1 MREAGLLSRNGILK
15 TLFEPRS
22 IAVIGVSKTPGK
34 MGYEILTNL
43 VKYGFPGP
51 IFPVNPKYAEIH
63 DIRCYKTVLDV
74 TEDIDLAILVTPV
87 ERIPKIMGELGAKGV
102 KVAVVISG
110 KRGDPSS
117 YEIYESAQKHGIRI
131 LGPSSMGIFH
141 VKSRLNATLGP
152 MEVLEGGV
160 GLVTE
165 SRTLG
170 MALMGLATVQGVG
183 LSAVIGLGDKLD
195 VGEREVLNY
204 LVEDRSTKSLVLHI
218 ESVKDS
224 DSLRDI
230 IAEVARRKPLV
241 VLTASDRVK
250 EELKNLRD
258 NLPITDDV
266 ITALDMALA
275 LSGKRIRGR
284 SFIAVTNSG
293 GAGKLLKGIAS
304 DSVLDLPK
312 PGDDLIEEMRQF
324 VPEGGDFSSNPVDI
338 TGRAGTDVYRGV
350 LDVLMSRGD
359 VDGVIALHCETALSD
374 PMRFASMISD
384 LWDLY
389 DKPLIPVIMGGR
401 RASEAVLTLRR
412 RGIPAYPTP
421 CRALRSADSLVRWS
435 LFSTS

>member
-1 MREAGLLSRNGILK
+1 MSEDDVLK
-15 TLFEPRS
+15 TLFEPKS

-74 TEDIDLAILVTPV
+74 TEDIDLAILVAPV

-117 YEIYESAQKHGIRI
+117 YEIYESAQRHGIRI

-195 VGEREVLNY
+195 VGEREVLSY
-204 LVEDRSTKSLVLHI
+204 LAEDRSTRSLVLHI

-224 DSLRDI
+224 GSLRDI
-230 IAEVARRKPLV
+230 ISRVARRKPIV
-241 VLTASDRVK
+241 VLTASDHVK
-250 EELKNLRD
+250 GELENLQGS
-258 NLPITDDV
+258 LSITDDV

-275 LSGKRIRGR
+275 LSGKRVRGK

-293 GAGKLLKGIAS
+293 GAGKLLRGIAS
-304 DSVLDLPK
+304 DSILDLPK
-312 PGDDLIEEMRQF
+312 PDSEMIEEMRQF

-350 LDVLMSRGD
+350 LDVLMSRRD

-374 PMRFASMISD
+374 PMRFADMISD

-389 DKPLIPVIMGGR
+389 DKPIIPVIMGGR
-401 RASEAVLTLRR
+401 RASEAVLSLRR

-421 CRALRSADSLVRWS
+421 CRALRSADSLVKWS

>member
-1 MREAGLLSRNGILK
+1 MSGDDTLK

-51 IFPVNPKYAEIH
+51 IFPVNPKYTEIH

-74 TEDIDLAILVTPV
+74 TEDIDLAILVAPV

-117 YEIYESAQKHGIRI
+117 YEIYESAQRHGIRI

-195 VGEREVLNY
+195 VGEREVLSY
-204 LVEDRSTKSLVLHI
+204 LAEDRSTRSLMLHI

-224 DSLRDI
+224 GSLENTI
-230 IAEVARRKPLV
+230 SEVARRKPLV
-241 VLTASDRVK
+241 VLTASDHVK
-250 EELKNLRD
+250 EELNNLQG

-275 LSGKRIRGR
+275 LSGKRVRGR

-304 DSVLDLPK
+304 DSILDLPK
-312 PGDDLIEEMRQF
+312 PSDEIIEEMRQF
-324 VPEGGDFSSNPVDI
+324 VPEGGNFSSNPVDI

-350 LDVLMSRGD
+350 LDVLMSRRD

-374 PMRFASMISD
+374 PMRFAGMISD

-389 DKPLIPVIMGGR
+389 DKPIIPVIMGGK

-412 RGIPAYPTP
+412 KGIPAYPTP